1 MENENPVDPVDAS
14 QFPKELIEELGDGQV
29 AAEEQ
34 KISESLYGQIMKMSV
49 SEKIKLATVGNREA
63 RNILIKDSN
72 RIILSAVINS
82 PKLTEE
88 DALMYASN
96 RSLADEVIKLITL
109 KKEFLQNY
117 KIKLAL
123 VTNPKTPATISLK
136 LLNHVMEKDLRHLAK
151 DKNVNPLISRQA
163 MRVLTKQGR
172 A

>member
-1 MENENPVDPVDAS
+1 MENENTNDESA
-14 QFPKELIEELGDGQV
+14 FPKELIEEQENEQG
-29 AAEEQ
+29 APAEH

-63 RNILIKDSN
+63 RNLLIKESN

-82 PKLTEE
+82 PKLTED

-96 RSLADEVIKLITL
+96 RSLSDEVIKLITL
-109 KKEFLQNY
+109 KKQFLQNY

-123 VTNPKTPATISLK
+123 VTNPKTPQTISIK
-136 LLNHVMEKDLRHLAK
+136 LLNYVMEKDLRNLAK

-163 MRVLTKQGR
+163 IRVLAKKGKV
-172 A
+172 